1 MNISNYIKT
10 KGGYWASIVLLTIF
24 SYYILKNANWIWG
37 DDVMFITGS
46 AIGQNNWIPMGAGR
60 FFPLSFQEFNILKY
74 IPGGYLPISHYIIS
88 VLIFI
93 ATMVFMFLCMSRI
106 LSVYYPAI
114 SYKSWIA
121 FLSVLMLSLA
131 PDGIWMYLD
140 IIFPERNVM
149 FCYALFMILYFQGIK
164 TNKLSYY
171 CWAGLVAVISFFY
184 KEPVFG
190 TYIVIALVPF
200 IFNYRQV
207 GKGHKLFSVIIGLGV
222 LGYLLSYYFL
232 VYVKSTSFYNA
243 GRVVLPF
250 DEFLQSIFE
259 AHKLFILLILLG
271 IYRAYKIIIQKDTKY
286 LFIDSL
292 LFAGLSYL
300 FAYIL
305 LNLNARYYFTPVYIL
320 AIPSLCLFL
329 ISLWQK
335 QKYIFLGLAII
346 LGNLYMNNYHTAQI
360 IILDNQ
366 YHRQKD
372 MQVINYLAQA
382 VKNGKELLWYQEIN
396 KKPENSFSNRSVTDR
411 KNKLSKFISY
421 VLKQD
426 KIYTKEVDTVRPIH
440 KNEIFISVPENRL
453 EKEIDYSVLGSNIK
467 RTDALWLEV
476 YEPIDFPKIKL
487 PAEICFGADCAIDE
501 ISFTGVSVQE
511 AWGVWSDGRIVTLTF
526 RAPKSN
532 NDLRITLNVQ
542 PFLSETYTTNKGKIK
557 VNNHTLTSWKF
568 KFGET
573 IAPIEFTIP
582 HKYINKQG
590 MVTLQFK
597 IKDPKSPKE
606 LGINSDVREL
616 GIGFISMKITE
627 VKHEKNI

>member
-10 KGGYWASIVLLTIF
+10 KGGYWTSIALIMVF
-24 SYYILKNANWIWG
+24 SYYILKNANWVWG
-37 DDVMFITGS
+37 DDVIFITGS

-60 FFPLSFQEFNILKY
+60 FFPLNFQEFNLLKY
-74 IPGGYLPISHYIIS
+74 IPGGNLPVSHYIIS
-88 VLIFI
+88 AAIFI
-93 ATMVFMFLCMSRI
+93 GAMILILRFMCEVLNTYF
-106 LSVYYPAI
+106 PTI
-114 SYKSWIA
+114 SYKSWVGFFSI
-121 FLSVLMLSLA
+121 LMLAFA
-131 PDGIWMYLD
+131 PDVIWMYQD
-140 IIFPERNVM
+140 IIFPERNVIL
-149 FCYALFMILYFQGIK
+149 CYALFMLLYFKGIE

-232 VYVKSTSFYNA
+232 VYVKSTSFYNS
-243 GRVVLPF
+243 GRVFLSF
-250 DEFLQSIFE
+250 DEFLLSIFN
-259 AHKLFILLILLG
+259 AHKFFMLLILLG
-271 IYRAYKIIIQKDTKY
+271 LYRAYKIIIQRETKY
-286 LFIDSL
+286 LFMDSL
-292 LFAGLSYL
+292 LFAGL
-300 FAYIL
+300 AYFVAFIL
-305 LNLNARYYFTPVYIL
+305 LNLNARYYFTPVYVL
-320 AIPSLCLFL
+320 TIPSLCLCL
-329 ISLWQK
+329 ISVWQK
-335 QKYIFLGLAII
+335 QKYMFWGLVII
-346 LGNLYMNNYHTAQI
+346 LGYICINNYRTVQI
-360 IILDNQ
+360 NVMENQ
-366 YHRQKD
+366 YHRQED
-372 MQVINYLAQA
+372 MKMINYLAQA
-382 VKNGKELLWYQEIN
+382 VENGKELLWYQEIN
-396 KKPENSFSNRSVTDR
+396 KKPENSFSNLSVTDR
-411 KNKLSKFISY
+411 KNKLNKFISY
-421 VLKQD
+421 VLQQNN
-426 KIYTKEVDTVRPIH
+426 IYTKEVDTVRPIH

-532 NDLRITLNVQ
+532 NDLRVTLNVQ

-582 HKYINKQG
+582 HKYINEQG

-606 LGINSDVREL
+606 LGISADVREL
-616 GIGFISMKITE
+616 GLGFVSMKISE
-627 VKHEKNI
+627 M